1 MNYIYKEVNFNKY
14 CNTCVHRKEPENHDI
29 CHECLNNGYNTNSEK
44 PTQYEF
50 DWSDSPNKPYSKEDK
65 NENSRNSV
73 K

>member
-14 CNTCVHRKEPENHDI
+14 CNTCVHRKEPENNDI

-65 NENSRNSV
+65 NENSRNSA